1 MNVYQNNTYKK
12 DLNWTLFNN
21 DQIAQKRQKVKDE
34 QSYMLVFVAYL
45 TFLTSSQQH
54 QPKHGNS
61 IPCKAVS

>member
-12 DLNWTLFNN
+12 DLNWILFND

-45 TFLTSSQQH
+45 TFLTSS
-54 QPKHGNS
+54 
-61 IPCKAVS
+61 